1 MPTLAATVDAT
12 LQDKGI
18 TKTEFCRSLGISR
31 TTLARWETSFPSPDT
46 LRSIS
51 TALDLPYTQL
61 VTAALCS
68 AGYFP
73 TGDAL
78 PGLDVYLVV
87 NTCEPDDDDSYNQVG
102 LPGSGPVAAYT
113 NLADAERYVA
123 SANRV
128 AAFSPSFDTQILALD
143 ASAAPQIIDIF
154 TTNWRT
160 DGDIIH
166 TSTSRSAHVP
176 ERFSRTRTT
185 PVRARTNPDTG
196 LVEGLEVASLD
207 SDVGEHLL
215 REYLEVLDEHGLKH
229 PASAVS
235 PTPERSPAPSS
246 NMQIVPTTFGRSRHT
261 EETPPTASSADD
273 AEASF
278 AWLRAKYHYG
288 TMLSAHSP
296 SELVEQVRASADA
309 TRPS

>member
-12 LQDKGI
+12 LHDRGI

-51 TALDLPYTQL
+51 TALDLPYMQL

-68 AGYFP
+68 AGYLP
-73 TGDAL
+73 TGDAS

-87 NTCEPDDDDSYNQVG
+87 NTCEADDDDSYKEVG
-102 LPGSGPVAAYT
+102 LAGSGPVAAYT
-113 NLADAERYVA
+113 NLAAAERYVA

-143 ASAAPQIIDIF
+143 ASPAPQIIDIF
-154 TTNWRT
+154 TTSWRT

-215 REYLEVLDEHGLKH
+215 REYLGALDEHGLKH
-229 PASAVS
+229 PASAGS
-235 PTPERSPAPSS
+235 PTHHR
-246 NMQIVPTTFGRSRHT
+246 TCRLF
-261 EETPPTASSADD
+261 PPFS
-273 AEASF
+273 AEAVTRRRRRRLH
-278 AWLRAKYHYG
+278 LRRPTLK
-288 TMLSAHSP
+288 
-296 SELVEQVRASADA
+296 
-309 TRPS
+309 RPSPGYAVNTSTAQCYWPTLLASWWSRYERRPMLLAHPE